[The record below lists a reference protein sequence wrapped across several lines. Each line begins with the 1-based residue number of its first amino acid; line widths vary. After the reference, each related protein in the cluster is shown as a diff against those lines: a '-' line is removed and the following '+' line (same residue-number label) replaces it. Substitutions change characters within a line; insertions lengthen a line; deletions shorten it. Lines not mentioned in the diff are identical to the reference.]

1 MRKLINDILT
11 TALEGLITIFCLL
24 VIVFGIALCAL
35 TLLTIIWALFGDH
48 ETLWVR
54 LLVIFIL
61 CYVVGK
67 LVSI

>member
-11 TALEGLITIFCLL
+11 TALEGLIAIFCLL
-24 VIVFGIALCAL
+24 VVVFAITSCVLI
-35 TLLTIIWALFGDH
+35 LLTIIWAVFGNH
-48 ETLWVR
+48 ETFWVR